1 MKRSP
6 ACSFIRRAHLRRPV
20 VSVMRPWTC
29 AGLASALAAALAL
42 GGCALPAREGSS
54 PGSDTGSAPAG
65 SAPIEA
71 AEPAYVY
78 TAQDLTAG
86 IETEESTYDVKA
98 IDAHAQD
105 AADFSLRLFQAE
117 LDHVG
122 KGDTNTLVSPLSVS
136 RALALLANG
145 AENSTLTQLEEALG
159 MSRDEL
165 NAFLPAYERALSL
178 EPNALTGADDTW
190 IDSPLAAERPQKDK
204 GGDASEDGTDETDDE
219 STQAGSMSAQGKE
232 LPFTLAESL
241 WINSAYL
248 DEISPSFLKT
258 NASVYNAQ
266 VFSAPFDATTTK
278 DINAW
283 VSDKTDGM
291 IPELL
296 AKDTSAKTR
305 MYLVSALAFDANWQT
320 PYEEEDVDED
330 ATFTSA
336 SGDEQPMRLMRSTEH
351 VYLEDDGATGFVK
364 SYEDGLFSF
373 VALLP
378 EEGTS
383 VRDYAASLTGERVSK
398 LLENATYCDVK
409 AGLPSFTLDYTAHA
423 KEALQDLGVTDA
435 FDAKAADLTGIAE
448 KGGLFV
454 SDVTHKTHITVD
466 EKGTEAAAATGI
478 GVSEASANAEE
489 EEPKEVVLDRPFV
502 YLIVDNQNNLP
513 IFIGTM
519 ETMEGQVAEK

>member
-6 ACSFIRRAHLRRPV
+6 ACSFIRHAHLRRPA
-20 VSVMRPWTC
+20 VSVMRPWTR
-29 AGLASALAAALAL
+29 AGLAGALAAALAL

-86 IETEESTYDVKA
+86 IETDESTYDVKA
-98 IDAHAQD
+98 IDTHAQD

-117 LDHVG
+117 LGHAG
-122 KGDTNTLVSPLSVS
+122 KADTNTLVSPLSVS

-145 AENSTLTQLEEALG
+145 AENSTLAQLEGALG

-178 EPNALTGADDTW
+178 EPNALTGSDDTW

-204 GGDASEDGTDETDDE
+204 GSDAAEEGSGTSDTEE
-219 STQAGSMSAQGKE
+219 AQANSMSAQGKE

-258 NASVYNAQ
+258 NASTYDAQ

-278 DINAW
+278 DVNAW

-291 IPELL
+291 IRKLL
-296 AKDTSAKTR
+296 AKDPSAKTR
-305 MYLVSALAFDANWQT
+305 MYLVSALAFDAHWQT
-320 PYEEEDVDED
+320 PYDEENIDEG

-336 SGDEQPMRLMRSTEH
+336 SGDEQPVRLMRSTEH
-351 VYLEDDGATGFVK
+351 IYLEDDGATGFVK

-383 VRDYAASLTGERVSK
+383 VRDYAASLTGEYVSE

-435 FDAKAADLTGIAE
+435 FDAKTADLTGIAE